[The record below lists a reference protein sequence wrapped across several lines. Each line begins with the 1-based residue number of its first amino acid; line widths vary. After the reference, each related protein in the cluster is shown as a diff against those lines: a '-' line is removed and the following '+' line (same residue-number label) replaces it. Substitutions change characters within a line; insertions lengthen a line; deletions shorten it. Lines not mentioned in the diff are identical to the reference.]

1 MRETIWREVAS
12 HNSRKNEPL
21 LPQLLA
27 AKPEVMEKQLFYIPD
42 PDFELI
48 SIFREDDQMYARI
61 FHHGMQPKRLKYV
74 TTLPGFLKI
83 KTDLNGKTTGTQ
95 TDVAAPCE
103 GVTIK

>member
-1 MRETIWREVAS
+1 
-12 HNSRKNEPL
+12 
-21 LPQLLA
+21 
-27 AKPEVMEKQLFYIPD
+27 
-42 PDFELI
+42 
-48 SIFREDDQMYARI
+48 MYARI

-103 GVTIK
+103 VVTIK